1 MAGKFDNTLPDQDYD
16 KYETW
21 SEYYNDMQKE
31 GLSDDQIA
39 SRIRGSK
46 WANPESNAGKWLA
59 ERENKPVTIPS
70 PNVEGLGQTPGY
82 NPDLS
87 DEDIR
92 KGLRKEHP
100 DNPGYREAMDIAG
113 VTPQKDPEQKYKMK
127 SIQQAYYDGE
137 IDKDTRDYLLVDTFS
152 KFARNMGKDIGNI
165 AAAYSG
171 GTVNND
177 RETSQWDA
185 RNAAMAQSGINAEQ
199 NQLKGTSTEQQY
211 RGNEASIT
219 GKELDNR
226 VKVLQKTPAENFA
239 KEAQSLY
246 AKANDPKLSAEE
258 RKQYKMQARLLDL
271 VGAASTQNVGAEEYI
286 ATLATDPEVQKLLG
300 EVLKGVSKGAMFGS
314 DLVNTTVG
322 TLEAGFN
329 TFKGTDKVVNES
341 KALTPEERNTYNT
354 TKDKKKKQEMK
365 DKALGTVGGMYLM
378 Q

>member
-46 WANPESNAGKWLA
+46 WADPESNAGKWLS
-59 ERENKPVTIPS
+59 EREVSVPSPVT
-70 PNVEGLGQTPGY
+70 EGLGQTSGY
-82 NPDLS
+82 NPELS
-87 DEDIR
+87 DEEVR
-92 KGLRKEHP
+92 EGLRKEHP
-100 DNPGYREAMDIAG
+100 DNPGYKEAMDIAG
-113 VTPQKDPEQKYKMK
+113 VTPQKDPEQRYKMK

-137 IDKDTRDYLLVDTFS
+137 IDKDTRDYLLIDTFS

-271 VGAASTQNVGAEEYI
+271 VGAASTQNIGEEEYI
-286 ATLATDPEVQKLLG
+286 ATLATDPEIQKLLG
-300 EVLKGVSKGAMFGS
+300 KVLKGVSKGATFGS
-314 DLVNTTVG
+314 DLVNTIVG
-322 TLEAGFN
+322 TLKAGFN
-329 TFKGTDKVVNES
+329 TFKFKLP
-341 KALTPEERNTYNT
+341 KW
-354 TKDKKKKQEMK
+354 
-365 DKALGTVGGMYLM
+365 
-378 Q
+378 

>member
-46 WANPESNAGKWLA
+46 WANPESNAGKWLS
-59 ERENKPVTIPS
+59 EKENAVPSPVT
-70 PNVEGLGQTPGY
+70 EGLGQTSGY
-82 NPDLS
+82 N
-87 DEDIR
+87 
-92 KGLRKEHP
+92 G
-100 DNPGYREAMDIAG
+100 DNPEEERKAYRKLYANDNEGYREKMASEG
-113 VTPQKDPEQKYKMK
+113 LTPEVDPEQKYKMK
-127 SIQQAYYDGE
+127 TIQQAYYDGD
-137 IDKDTRDYLLVDTFS
+137 IDKDTRDYLLIDTFS

-185 RNAAMAQSGINAEQ
+185 RNEAMAQSGINAEQ

-271 VGAASTQNVGAEEYI
+271 VGAASTQNIGAEEYI
-286 ATLATDPEVQKLLG
+286 ATLATDPEIQKLLG

-322 TLEAGFN
+322 TLEAGLN
-329 TFKGTDKVVNES
+329 TFKGADKVVNES
-341 KALTPEERNTYNT
+341 KALTAEEKNTYNT

>member
-46 WANPESNAGKWLA
+46 WANPESNAGKWLS
-59 ERENKPVTIPS
+59 EKENAVPSPVT
-70 PNVEGLGQTPGY
+70 EGLGQTSGY
-82 NPDLS
+82 N
-87 DEDIR
+87 
-92 KGLRKEHP
+92 G
-100 DNPGYREAMDIAG
+100 DNPEEERKAYRKLYADDNKGYREKMASEG
-113 VTPQKDPEQKYKMK
+113 LTPEVDPEQKYKMK
-127 SIQQAYYDGE
+127 TIQQAYYDGD
-137 IDKDTRDYLLVDTFS
+137 IDKDTRDYLLIDTFS

-271 VGAASTQNVGAEEYI
+271 VGAASTQNIGAEEYI

-322 TLEAGFN
+322 TLEAGLN
-329 TFKGTDKVVNES
+329 TFKGADKAVNES
-341 KALTPEERNTYNT
+341 KALTAEEKNTYNT

>member
-46 WANPESNAGKWLA
+46 WADPESNAGKWLS
-59 ERENKPVTIPS
+59 EREVSVPSPVT
-70 PNVEGLGQTPGY
+70 EGLGQTSGY
-82 NPDLS
+82 NPELS
-87 DEDIR
+87 DEEVR
-92 KGLRKEHP
+92 EGLRKEHP
-100 DNPGYREAMDIAG
+100 DNPGYKEAMDIAG
-113 VTPQKDPEQKYKMK
+113 VTPQKDPEQRYKMK

-137 IDKDTRDYLLVDTFS
+137 IDKDTRDYLLIDTFS

-239 KEAQSLY
+239 KEAQALY

-271 VGAASTQNVGAEEYI
+271 VGAASTQNIGAEEYI
-286 ATLATDPEVQKLLG
+286 ATLATDPEIQKLLG
-300 EVLKGVSKGAMFGS
+300 EVLKGVSKGATFGS

-322 TLEAGFN
+322 TLEAGLN
-329 TFKGTDKVVNES
+329 TFKGADKAVNES
-341 KALTPEERNTYNT
+341 KALTTEEKNTYNT
-354 TKDKKKKQEMK
+354 TKDKKKKQELK
-365 DKALGTVGGMYLM
+365 DKGLGTVNGMYLM

>member
-46 WANPESNAGKWLA
+46 WADPESNAGKWLS
-59 ERENKPVTIPS
+59 EREVSVPSPVT
-70 PNVEGLGQTPGY
+70 EGLGQTSGY
-82 NPDLS
+82 NPELS
-87 DEDIR
+87 DEEVR

-100 DNPGYREAMDIAG
+100 DNPSYKEAMDIAG

-137 IDKDTRDYLLVDTFS
+137 IDKDTRDYLLIDTFS

-239 KEAQSLY
+239 KEAQLLY

-286 ATLATDPEVQKLLG
+286 ATLATDPEIQKLLG
-300 EVLKGVSKGAMFGS
+300 EVLKGVSKGATFGS

-322 TLEAGFN
+322 TLNAGFS
-329 TFKGTDKVVNES
+329 TFKGADKAVNES
-341 KALTPEERNTYNT
+341 KALAPEEKNTYNT
-354 TKDKKKKQEMK
+354 TKDKKTKQELK

>member
-46 WANPESNAGKWLA
+46 WANPESNAGKWLS
-59 ERENKPVTIPS
+59 EREVSVPSPVT
-70 PNVEGLGQTPGY
+70 EGLGQTSGY
-82 NPDLS
+82 NPELS
-87 DEDIR
+87 DEEVR
-92 KGLRKEHP
+92 EGLRKEHP
-100 DNPGYREAMDIAG
+100 DNPGYKEAMDIAG
-113 VTPQKDPEQKYKMK
+113 VTPQKDPEQRYKMK

-137 IDKDTRDYLLVDTFS
+137 IDKDTRDYLLIDTFS

-239 KEAQSLY
+239 KEAQALY

-271 VGAASTQNVGAEEYI
+271 VGAASTQNIGAEEYI
-286 ATLATDPEVQKLLG
+286 ATLATDPEIQKLLG
-300 EVLKGVSKGAMFGS
+300 EVLKGVSKGATFGS

-322 TLEAGFN
+322 TLEAGLN
-329 TFKGTDKVVNES
+329 TFKGADKAVNES
-341 KALTPEERNTYNT
+341 KALTTEEKNTYNT
-354 TKDKKKKQEMK
+354 TKDKKKKQELK
-365 DKALGTVGGMYLM
+365 DKGLGTVNGMYLM

>member
-39 SRIRGSK
+39 SRIQGSK
-46 WANPESNAGKWLA
+46 WANPENNAGKWLA
-59 ERENKPVTIPS
+59 ERSITVPSPVT
-70 PNVEGLGQTPGY
+70 EGLGQTSGY
-82 NPDLS
+82 NPELS
-87 DEDIR
+87 DEEVR
-92 KGLRKEHP
+92 EGLRKEHP
-100 DNPGYREAMDIAG
+100 DNPGYKEAMDIAS

-137 IDKDTRDYLLVDTFS
+137 IDKDTRDYLLIDTFS

-246 AKANDPKLSAEE
+246 AKANDPKLSPAERE
-258 RKQYKMQARLLDL
+258 QYKMQARLLDL
-271 VGAASTQNVGAEEYI
+271 VGAASTQNIGAEEYI
-286 ATLATDPEVQKLLG
+286 ATLATHPEIQKLLG
-300 EVLKGVSKGAMFGS
+300 KLIDGAGKGAAFGGGMI
-314 DLVNTTVG
+314 DTVIG
-322 TLEAGFN
+322 
-329 TFKGTDKVVNES
+329 
-341 KALTPEERNTYNT
+341 T
-354 TKDKKKKQEMK
+354 TKAATDTFRNNDQKVNDNPNLTQAEK
-365 DKALGTVGGMYLM
+365 DEYKRSDNKRKTAAFEKTFGTTNGEYPMM
-378 Q
+378 

>member
-46 WANPESNAGKWLA
+46 WANPESNAGKWLS
-59 ERENKPVTIPS
+59 EKENAVPSPVT
-70 PNVEGLGQTPGY
+70 EGLGQTSGY
-82 NPDLS
+82 N
-87 DEDIR
+87 
-92 KGLRKEHP
+92 G
-100 DNPGYREAMDIAG
+100 DNPEEERKAYRKLYANDNEGYREKMISEG
-113 VTPQKDPEQKYKMK
+113 LTPEVDPEQKYKMK
-127 SIQQAYYDGE
+127 TIQQAYYDGD
-137 IDKDTRDYLLVDTFS
+137 IDKDTRDYLLIDTFS

-185 RNAAMAQSGINAEQ
+185 RNEAMAQSGINAEQ

-258 RKQYKMQARLLDL
+258 RKQYKMQAKLLDL
-271 VGAASTQNVGAEEYI
+271 VGAASTQNIGAEEYI
-286 ATLATDPEVQKLLG
+286 ATLATDPEIQKLLG

-322 TLEAGFN
+322 TLEAGLN

-341 KALTPEERNTYNT
+341 KALTAEEKNTYNT

>member
-46 WANPESNAGKWLA
+46 WADPESNAGKWLS
-59 ERENKPVTIPS
+59 EREVSVPSPVT
-70 PNVEGLGQTPGY
+70 EGLGQTSGY
-82 NPDLS
+82 NPELS
-87 DEDIR
+87 DEEVR
-92 KGLRKEHP
+92 EGLRKEHP
-100 DNPGYREAMDIAG
+100 DNPGYKEAMDIAG
-113 VTPQKDPEQKYKMK
+113 VTPQKDPEQRYKMK

-137 IDKDTRDYLLVDTFS
+137 IDKDTRDYLLIDTFS

-271 VGAASTQNVGAEEYI
+271 VGAASTQNIGAEEYI
-286 ATLATDPEVQKLLG
+286 ATLATDPEIQKLLG
-300 EVLKGVSKGAMFGS
+300 EVLKGVSKGATFGS

-322 TLEAGFN
+322 TLEAGLN
-329 TFKGTDKVVNES
+329 TFKGADKAVNES
-341 KALTPEERNTYNT
+341 KALTTEEKNTYNT
-354 TKDKKKKQEMK
+354 TKDKKKKQELK
-365 DKALGTVGGMYLM
+365 DKGLGTVNGMYLM

>member
-46 WANPESNAGKWLA
+46 WANPKNNAGKWLA

-329 TFKGTDKVVNES
+329 TFKGTDKAVNES

>member
-46 WANPESNAGKWLA
+46 WANPKNNAGKWLA

>member
-46 WANPESNAGKWLA
+46 WADPESNAGKWLS
-59 ERENKPVTIPS
+59 EREVSVPSPVT
-70 PNVEGLGQTPGY
+70 EGLGQTSGY
-82 NPDLS
+82 NPELS
-87 DEDIR
+87 DEEVR

-100 DNPGYREAMDIAG
+100 DNPGYKEAMDIAG

-137 IDKDTRDYLLVDTFS
+137 IDKDTRDYLLIDTFS

-171 GTVNND
+171 GTANND

-246 AKANDPKLSAEE
+246 AKANDPKLSADE

-271 VGAASTQNVGAEEYI
+271 VGAASTQNIGAEEYI

-300 EVLKGVSKGAMFGS
+300 EVLKGVSKGATFGS

-329 TFKGTDKVVNES
+329 TFKGTDKAVNES
-341 KALTPEERNTYNT
+341 KTLAPEEKNTYNT
-354 TKDKKKKQEMK
+354 TKDKKTKQELK

>member
-46 WANPESNAGKWLA
+46 WANPESNAGKWLS
-59 ERENKPVTIPS
+59 EREVSVPSPVT
-70 PNVEGLGQTPGY
+70 EGLGQTSGY
-82 NPDLS
+82 NPELS
-87 DEDIR
+87 DEEVR
-92 KGLRKEHP
+92 EGLRKEHP
-100 DNPGYREAMDIAG
+100 DNPGYKEAMDIAG
-113 VTPQKDPEQKYKMK
+113 VTPQKDPEQRYKMK

-137 IDKDTRDYLLVDTFS
+137 IDKDTRDYLLIDTFS

-239 KEAQSLY
+239 KEAQALY

-271 VGAASTQNVGAEEYI
+271 VGAASTQNIGAEEYI
-286 ATLATDPEVQKLLG
+286 ATLATDPEIQKLLG
-300 EVLKGVSKGAMFGS
+300 EVLKGVSKGATFGS

-322 TLEAGFN
+322 TLEAGLN
-329 TFKGTDKVVNES
+329 TFKGADKAVNES
-341 KALTPEERNTYNT
+341 KALTPEEKNTYNT
-354 TKDKKKKQEMK
+354 TKDKKKKQELK
-365 DKALGTVGGMYLM
+365 DKALGTVDGMYLM

>member
-46 WANPESNAGKWLA
+46 WADPESNAGKWLS
-59 ERENKPVTIPS
+59 EREVSVPSPVT
-70 PNVEGLGQTPGY
+70 EGLGQTSGY
-82 NPDLS
+82 NPELS
-87 DEDIR
+87 DEEVR

-100 DNPGYREAMDIAG
+100 DNPGYKEAMDIAG

-137 IDKDTRDYLLVDTFS
+137 IDKDTRDYLLIDTFS

-239 KEAQSLY
+239 KEAELLY

-271 VGAASTQNVGAEEYI
+271 VGAASTQNIGAEEYI
-286 ATLATDPEVQKLLG
+286 ATLATDPEIQKLLG
-300 EVLKGVSKGAMFGS
+300 EVLKGVSKGATFGS

-322 TLEAGFN
+322 TLEAGLG
-329 TFKGTDKVVNES
+329 TFKGADKAVNES
-341 KALTPEERNTYNT
+341 KALTPEEKNTYNT
-354 TKDKKKKQEMK
+354 TKDKKQKQELK
-365 DKALGTVGGMYLM
+365 DKGLGTVDGMYLM